1 MSSTAYPFG
10 MIPTQQLAA
19 GVNSQGFNAYPIEDG
34 EATSIFNGD
43 VVEILTTGY
52 IEKDVGTTTL
62 TPIGVFIGASYVD
75 PSLRYFLNSNF
86 WPGGT
91 TSGVTTGQGR
101 PLGYVVDDPNAV
113 FMIQADGTLTQAAL
127 GANAAIVQTAGSATS
142 SFGRS
147 RNALSASSVDVT
159 PTLPLRIVGL
169 AELPDN
175 AWGDAYPIVLVKF
188 NNHQLTNTTGI

>member
-19 GVNSQGFNAYPIEDG
+19 GYNTQGFNAYPIEDG
-34 EATSIFNGD
+34 EATSIFFGD

-62 TPIGVFIGASYVD
+62 TPIGVFVGASYVD
-75 PSLRYFLNSNF
+75 PSLKYFLNSQF

-91 TSGVTTGQGR
+91 TSTVTTGQGR

-113 FMIQADGTLTQAAL
+113 FLIQANATLTQAAV
-127 GANAAIVQTAGSATS
+127 GKNAAIVQTAGTASI
-142 SFGRS
+142 GKS
-147 RNALSASSVDVT
+147 RNALDAASVNTT

>member
-10 MIPTQQLAA
+10 MVPVQQLAA
-19 GVNSQGFNAYPIEDG
+19 GYNTQGFNAYPIEDG
-34 EATSIFNGD
+34 EATSIFYGD

-62 TPIGVFIGASYVD
+62 TPIGVFVGASYVD
-75 PSLRYFLNSNF
+75 PSLKYFLNSQF

-91 TSGVTTGQGR
+91 TTSVTTGQGR

-113 FMIQADGTLTQAAL
+113 FMIQADGTLTQAAV
-127 GANAAIVQTAGSATS
+127 GANAAIVQTAGTSAI
-142 SFGRS
+142 GKS
-147 RNALSASSVDVT
+147 RNALSASSVDT
-159 PTLPLRIVGL
+159 TSTLPLRIVGL

-188 NNHQLTNTTGI
+188 NNHQLTTQTGI